1 MQVDICDYID
11 GTQKPMCS
19 SVEAASLIGRRP
31 KDILRTIESIGG
43 TTAKGRFVLSGYKDQ
58 HGENR
63 PMYLMNVDGFMFL
76 ALNLTGEGSA
86 RLKEACIM
94 NWDRLARFYA
104 QETIGGDPP

>member
-19 SVEAASLIGRRP
+19 SHDVAVLLGRKPYNISRAI
-31 KDILRTIESIGG
+31 DDIGG
-43 TTAKGRFVLSGYKDQ
+43 ATAKGRFILASYKNLQ
-58 HGENR
+58 GKSQ

-76 ALNLTGEGSA
+76 VLNLTGEGSA